1 MSQPYGIVI
10 HGGAGA
16 ISKEK
21 ATPEIEKEIRRTL
34 SVSLTN
40 GYEVLSKG
48 GSAVEAVQ
56 AAVNVMEDSAH
67 FNAGKGAV
75 FTHDGKNEQDATI
88 MDGATK
94 NCGGIAGVRHIKNP
108 INLAREIMENSPHV
122 LLMGDGAEQFA
133 QEHCIE
139 LADDDYFYT
148 ERRWLQL
155 EDAKRKDTRVLSE
168 GGSGKDLGTVGAVA
182 LDKQGRLAA
191 ATSSGGMT
199 NKKHGRVGDSAIIG
213 AGTYAN
219 DRVAISTTGHGEFFI
234 RAVTA
239 YDIASMMCYEKLSL
253 ADASTKAIEKL
264 EHLGGTGGLIAIDR
278 EGNIALPYNTLGMYR
293 AHRVGKD
300 EPSVQIWEY

>member
-1 MSQPYGIVI
+1 MSGHFGIVI

-21 ATPEIEKEIRRTL
+21 ATPQIEKEIREML
-34 SVSLTN
+34 SASVN
-40 GYEVLSKG
+40 KGHDILSKG
-48 GSAVEAVQ
+48 GSAVDAVQ

-88 MDGATK
+88 MDGRTK

-133 QEHCIE
+133 REHGIE

-148 ERRWLQL
+148 ERRWQQL
-155 EDAKRKDTRVLSE
+155 EDAKKKDTSVLSE
-168 GGSGKDLGTVGAVA
+168 GGHGKDLGTVGAVA
-182 LDKQGRLAA
+182 LDKNGNLAA

-199 NKKHGRVGDSAIIG
+199 NKKHGRVGDSAIVG

-219 DRVAISTTGHGEFFI
+219 DQVSISTTGHGEFFI

-239 YDIASMMCYEKLSL
+239 YDLASMMRYEKLTI
-253 ADASTKAIEKL
+253 ADASSKAMEKL
-264 EHLGGTGGLIAIDR
+264 GQLGGTGGLIAIDNN
-278 EGNIALPYNTLGMYR
+278 GNIALPYNTLGMYR
-293 AHRVGKD
+293 AHRIDTD
-300 EPSVQIWEY
+300 EPLVQIWEY